1 MKKLVIL
8 LLANLLLSLN
18 ANAQYKINKIKY
30 NYQTYTHQVGD
41 PYNPAVAGLTSLFVP
56 GLGQMISG
64 EAGRGA
70 AFMGGFVGSILMVV
84 SGVNLSET
92 FTESSPG
99 NLGDAFLVI
108 FLTGIGTIGIITVDI
123 WSVVNGVRVAKVNN
137 LAFRDKKKS
146 LYDFK
151 IKPFIN
157 ATYYIQT
164 GSMPVGLSLIVQF

>member
-1 MKKLVIL
+1 MIFICMLLIL
-8 LLANLLLSLN
+8 KVAS
-18 ANAQYKINKIKY
+18 AQYKINKTKY
-30 NYQTYTHQVGD
+30 DYRSYTYQGGD
-41 PYNPAVAGLTSLFVP
+41 PYNPSLAGLTSFFIP

-137 LAFRDKKKS
+137 LAFRDKKKL

-151 IKPFIN
+151 IKPFIY
-157 ATYYIQT
+157 ATHYIQT